1 MQNSL
6 SLNDLYA
13 RYVSGLLKKKELEGE
28 IFKSIQENVGRFGL
42 VGWNKQDSDDYLST
56 LYLRIS
62 RAINTYQ
69 EAGSSFETYINAM
82 VRLTAKEF
90 RSRQIRSYLE
100 ENAVWITQLP
110 DMYACESEMEY
121 NDHTAAITKDPERLK
136 NPRQLLILLLK
147 CSNHV
152 TTDFLEKISPKLG
165 IEPESLSTL
174 ISHLRGQRERREM
187 EIAAL
192 REKINLQFYRCILLE
207 KRLRLMAENSIGAQ
221 RLKKKLE
228 QGRNRLLKIRKQIA
242 YRRLDPSNSQIA
254 KLLGISKGT
263 VDSVLYNLRVQGT
276 MQDAAQGAPYPVT
289 DPEQFQ

>member
-6 SLNDLYA
+6 SLNDLYE
-13 RYVSGLLKKKELEGE
+13 RYASGLLKKKELEGE
-28 IFKSIQENVGRFGL
+28 IFKSIQENVNRFGM

-69 EAGSSFETYINAM
+69 ETGSSFETYINAM

-110 DMYACESEMEY
+110 DMYVCEREIEY
-121 NDHTAAITKDPERLK
+121 DDQSAEKTKNQEKLK

-152 TTDFLEKISPKLG
+152 TTDFLEKISPRLG
-165 IEPESLSTL
+165 IEPKSLSTL
-174 ISHLRGQRERREM
+174 ISHLKGQRERHDT

-207 KRLRLMAENSIGAQ
+207 KRLRLMAESSIGAQ
-221 RLKKKLE
+221 RLRKKLE
-228 QGRNRLLKIRKQIA
+228 QGRNRLKKIRRQIA

-263 VDSVLYNLRVQGT
+263 VDSVLYNLKAQG
-276 MQDAAQGAPYPVT
+276 AAQGAPYPAT
-289 DPEQFQ
+289 DPENFQ

>member
-1 MQNSL
+1 MQNSF
-6 SLNDLYA
+6 SLNELYV
-13 RYVSGLLKKKELEGE
+13 RYTDGLLKKKELEGE
-28 IFKSIQENVGRFGL
+28 IFKSIQENINRYGL
-42 VGWNKQDSDDYLST
+42 VGWTKQDSDDYLSS

-69 EAGSSFETYINAM
+69 ETGSSFETYINSM
-82 VRLTAKEF
+82 VRLTAKEY

-110 DMYACESEMEY
+110 DMYVCENDVEY
-121 NDHTAAITKDPERLK
+121 NDHAAETKPPEKFK

-152 TTDFLEKISPKLG
+152 TSDFLERISPRLG

-174 ISHLRGQRERREM
+174 INHLKRQREKREM
-187 EIAAL
+187 EITLL

-207 KRLRLMAENSIGAQ
+207 KRLRLMAENSVGAQ
-221 RLKKKLE
+221 RLRKKLE
-228 QGRNRLLKIRKQIA
+228 QGRNRLIRIRKQIA
-242 YRRLDPSNSQIA
+242 YKRFDPSNAQIA

-263 VDSVLYNLRVQGT
+263 VDSVLYNLRMQG
-276 MQDAAQGAPYPVT
+276 AAQGAPYPVT
-289 DPEQFQ
+289 DPEDSQ